1 VKTLA
6 IRIAVIRIDKL
17 RTFFVVALPRSH
29 PVKLAALCSLWLGGL
44 SLSLAAAQNVP
55 NPQLPANPANPN
67 GAQQVPQGQF
77 GQPFN
82 AGQGQNAA
90 AAQAMILKQFDRD
103 GDGKLSPQEQLAAT
117 RAMQQHGIRTPG
129 MPNMVGPHPSGN
141 GVQRGPAPQAAAQQ
155 QAAPKVNKRE
165 EMLLKRFDRDGDGKL
180 SDEEKAVA
188 RAELGGKNKAEKK

>member
-1 VKTLA
+1 M
-6 IRIAVIRIDKL
+6 
-17 RTFFVVALPRSH
+17 
-29 PVKLAALCSLWLGGL
+29 KLASLCSLWLCGL
-44 SLSLAAAQNVP
+44 SLSVSLAQNVP
-55 NPQLPANPANPN
+55 NPQLPPN
-67 GAQQVPQGQF
+67 LNGGQAVPQGQF

-82 AGQGQNAA
+82 QGQGQNAA

-103 GDGKLSPQEQLAAT
+103 GDGKLSAQEQLAAT

-129 MPNMVGPHPSGN
+129 APNLIGPGSRGN
-141 GVQRGPAPQAAAQQ
+141 GVQRGAAPQPAPQQ

-180 SDEEKAVA
+180 SDDEKAVA